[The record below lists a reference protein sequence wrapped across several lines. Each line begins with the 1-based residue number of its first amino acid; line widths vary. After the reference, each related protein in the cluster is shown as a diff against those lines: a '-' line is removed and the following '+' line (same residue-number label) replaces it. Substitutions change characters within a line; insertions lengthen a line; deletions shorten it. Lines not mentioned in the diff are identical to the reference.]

1 MVLKVNKSYGLRVFT
16 LIIVFSIFLYLIFLL
31 LLNADRGFDVTDE
44 GYYVLVAKFIKNWY
58 LTSFHEGHYT
68 AILYRVFNDNLS
80 CVRIFGVL
88 VLLFST
94 FIFSI
99 NIKKFIIEKFQL
111 KLDRITKY
119 SLLITITTSSLFYY
133 KWWLFTPS
141 YNLLVLT
148 FTNLILAN
156 YFWILNSYD
165 SIKQKFFRIEYLF
178 LGLLF
183 CVLFVIKPTA
193 PILLFIA
200 LFLFSI
206 VEREKID
213 FKRAFFISAISAS
226 VFLLVHIF
234 LIFGSIKECIDI
246 TLKSLAYI
254 KIADTGHSLLNI
266 VNIVK
271 SYASLVYKNLG
282 LSITIPVLIMLLFV
296 LKKQGRN
303 NKKTYFIF
311 LIISIFIVATL
322 YVYLTAYRQNIW
334 FIFSIV
340 LLNLI
345 FISFSFVFTNKN
357 YEESK
362 QYLFSTI
369 PLIILMILSSIS
381 TSYGTNNNII
391 SHMGMS
397 SIYIAT
403 AILILVFVFDT
414 IQKDTMLKQV
424 AMIFV
429 SLTVFISV
437 MSGYKNP
444 YRLNTDI
451 SRQTEKLDILGGLK
465 VDQEFKLYVDQL
477 LQIKQNHENIKFLL
491 DMTGASPGT
500 IVILGLEHVGSPWMV
515 GGYRGS
521 NNFAL
526 EVLKNENSEKLKN
539 AWLLTAPDGSR
550 AIDLSLLKK
559 VGITFPKDYEK
570 VGTLYLKLRDE
581 TQELWKPKENKN

>member
-16 LIIVFSIFLYLIFLL
+16 LIIVFSIFLYLLFLL

-68 AILYRVFNDNLS
+68 VILYNIFNDNLA

-88 VLLFST
+88 VLVFSA

-111 KLDRITKY
+111 KLDKITNY
-119 SLLITITTSSLFYY
+119 SLVITITTASLFYY
-133 KWWLFTPS
+133 RGWLLTPS

-148 FTNLILAN
+148 FINLILAN
-156 YFWILNSYD
+156 YFWILNNSD
-165 SIKQKFFRIEYLF
+165 SIKQKIFRIEYFF

-183 CVLFVIKPTA
+183 CILFVIKATA

-200 LFLFSI
+200 LLMFSI

-213 FKRAFFISAISAS
+213 FKRVFFISAISAS
-226 VFLLVHIF
+226 IFLFLHIF
-234 LIFGSIKECIDI
+234 LIFGSIKDYVDI

-254 KIADTGHSLLNI
+254 KTADAGHSLLNI

-271 SYASLVYKNLG
+271 SYASLAYKNLG
-282 LSITIPVLIMLLFV
+282 LSITVPVLIMLLFV
-296 LKKQGRN
+296 LKKQGKNDKR
-303 NKKTYFIF
+303 TYFIF
-311 LIISIFIVATL
+311 LLISVFIVATL
-322 YVYLTAYRQNIW
+322 YIYLTAHRKNIW
-334 FIFSIV
+334 FMFSVV

-357 YEESK
+357 CEESK

-369 PLIILMILSSIS
+369 PLIFLMILSSVS

-397 SIYIAT
+397 SIYIVT
-403 AILILVFVFDT
+403 AILILVFVLDT
-414 IQKDTMLKQV
+414 IQKDTILKQV

-429 SLTVFISV
+429 LLTVFISV

-444 YRLNTDI
+444 YRLNTDV
-451 SRQTEKLDILGGLK
+451 SKQAEKLDILGGLK
-465 VDQEFKLYVDQL
+465 VDQEFKLYADQL
-477 LQIKQNHENIKFLL
+477 LQIKQSHGDIKFLL

-550 AIDLSLLKK
+550 AIDLSLLEK

-570 VGTLYLKLRDE
+570 VGILYLKLRDE